1 VDIADAIPPLAAG
14 PPRSAKPPTSCQRYP
29 TVSDDLLV
37 HGSWWPRRKAR
48 ARPLVPNAGWQNY
61 TLHKRAPKVVGVS
74 VCGLPHVLLEATL
87 ATIAAQQ
94 SKLRD
99 FIPLFLTDS
108 TDFEAFRRHGF
119 VWEYLPGPAERQR
132 CAGARRWP
140 EYAALRRA
148 LLVRKWGLDQII
160 VIGSSEF
167 GLLRQKAEE
176 GRDSSAQAGVSTEG
190 LG

>member
-1 VDIADAIPPLAAG
+1 VDIADAIPPLAAE
-14 PPRSAKPPTSCQRYP
+14 PTSAQPPTSCQPFP

-37 HGSWWPRRKAR
+37 HDSWWPRRKAG

-61 TLHKRAPKVVGVS
+61 TLHKRASKVVGVS
-74 VCGLPHVLLEATL
+74 VCGLPQVLLEATV
-87 ATIAAQQ
+87 AMIAAQQ

-108 TDFEAFRRHGF
+108 TDFGVFRRYGF
-119 VWEYLPGPAERQR
+119 VWEYLPGPAERER

-167 GLLRQKAEE
+167 GLLRQETEE
-176 GRDSSAQAGVSTEG
+176 RGLSSAEAGVPTEG